1 MNKKGFTLIE
11 LLAVIVILAII
22 ALIATPIVMN
32 TISKA
37 QEGADLRSVEAYGK
51 EIESLYYQALI
62 ENPTVTPDLDALSPS
77 ISGNEVTN
85 CTATIDNSDSDDDKE
100 FHLAGCKVG
109 DRGPYVYSSKTGAK
123 VAE

>member
-11 LLAVIVILAII
+11 LLAVIVILAVI

-32 TISKA
+32 TITKA

-62 ENPTVTPDLDALSPS
+62 EAPTVTPDLDALSPT
-77 ISGNEVTN
+77 ISGNEVTG
-85 CTATIDNSDSDDDKE
+85 CDADLDEGTKE
-100 FHLAGCKVG
+100 FTLGGCYVG
-109 DRGPYVYSSKTGAK
+109 DRGPYEYSSKTGAK
-123 VAE
+123 VTE